1 LQFTKQ
7 KSKMNILFTVIGLL
21 GIGVA
26 LYIGISNQ
34 RNAAKWQS
42 LNREQ
47 GERLIQIT
55 ANKEALES
63 KLADLSE
70 DLQQCRV
77 KLDEK
82 SLEVQ
87 DKTAT
92 VAKLEA
98 VKANLQEKLELQQS
112 EIQTV
117 REQLYKDFKLTAETV
132 LEEKTKKFSE
142 VNEEKLGGILNPLK
156 EKIQAFE
163 KKVEETYHNE
173 TREKESLRKELEQ
186 LQRLNKQVS
195 DDAQRLALA
204 LKGDSKTQG
213 DWGEIQLELLLEK
226 TGLVENVHYTKQ
238 NNYKTEDGNNV
249 RPDFVINLPEDKNF
263 IIDSKM
269 SLTAYENYYN
279 EENEEQKAVYLKE
292 HLNSLT
298 RHIMDLSSKNYQQL
312 YGINSPDYVFLY
324 VALEPALTLALHKD
338 PALFEK
344 ALNKN
349 IVLVS
354 GSTLLASMRT
364 VSFIWKQENQKN
376 NVLEIAKES
385 GMLYDKFVAF
395 TEDLIKVGT
404 QLNST
409 QDTYK
414 LAMNKLSESTRRGDT
429 IVGRMERIRLL
440 GANATKQQDRRLLD
454 KAQANEDMFVTGED

>member
-1 LQFTKQ
+1 M
-7 KSKMNILFTVIGLL
+7 SNEKMDILFIVIGIL
-21 GIGVA
+21 GVLVA

-34 RNAAKWQS
+34 KNAQKLQA
-42 LNREQ
+42 LNRQQ
-47 GERLIQIT
+47 GENLIQVS
-55 ANKEALES
+55 ASKEALES
-63 KLADLSE
+63 KSNDLLAELHAHKT
-70 DLQQCRV
+70 

-82 SLEVQ
+82 SLEIQ
-87 DKTAT
+87 EKTAYI
-92 VAKLEA
+92 ARLSA
-98 VKANLQEKLELQQS
+98 INASLQEKLELQKT
-112 EIQTV
+112 EIQEI
-117 REQLYKDFKLTAETV
+117 REQLYKDFKITAESI

-142 VNEEKLGGILNPLK
+142 INEEKIGGVLNPLK

-163 KKVEETYHNE
+163 KKVEDTYHNE

-186 LQRLNKQVS
+186 LLRLNKQVS

-226 TGLVENVHYTKQ
+226 TGLTENIHYVKQ
-238 NNYKTEDGNNV
+238 NNYKTEDGSNV
-249 RPDFVINLPEDKNF
+249 RPDFVINLPESKNF
-263 IIDSKM
+263 IIDSKVA
-269 SLTAYENYYN
+269 LTAYENYYN
-279 EENEEQKAVYLKE
+279 EDDEEQKAVYLKE

-324 VALEPALTLALHKD
+324 VALEPALTLALQKD
-338 PALFEK
+338 PSLFEK
-344 ALNKN
+344 AMNKN
-349 IVLVS
+349 VVLVS

-385 GMLYDKFVAF
+385 GMLYDKFVGF
-395 TEDLIKVGT
+395 TEDLIKMGN
-404 QLNST
+404 QLNIT

-414 LAMNKLSESTRRGDT
+414 AAMGKLSESTKKGDT
-429 IVGRMERIRLL
+429 IVGRMERIRQL
-440 GANATKQQDRRLLD
+440 GANASKQQDRRLLD
-454 KAQANEDMFVTGED
+454 KARANDEEFL

>member
-1 LQFTKQ
+1 M
-7 KSKMNILFTVIGLL
+7 SILFIVIGIL
-21 GIGVA
+21 GVAVA
-26 LYIGISNQ
+26 LYMGISNQ
-34 RNAAKWQS
+34 KNAQKLQL
-42 LNREQ
+42 LNRQQ
-47 GERLIQIT
+47 GENLIQVS
-55 ANKEALES
+55 ASKEALES
-63 KLADLSE
+63 KLSDLSAE
-70 DLQQCRV
+70 LQTYKT

-87 DKTAT
+87 DKTASI
-92 VAKLEA
+92 AQL
-98 VKANLQEKLELQQS
+98 KAINTNLQEKLELQKS
-112 EIQTV
+112 EIQEI
-117 REQLYKDFKLTAETV
+117 REQLYKDFKLTAAAI

-142 VNEEKLGGILNPLK
+142 VNEEKLGSVLNPLK

-186 LQRLNKQVS
+186 LLRLNKQVS
-195 DDAQRLALA
+195 DDAQRLTSA

-213 DWGEIQLELLLEK
+213 DWGEIQLELLKEK

-238 NNYKTEDGNNV
+238 TNYKTEDGSNV
-249 RPDFVINLPEDKNF
+249 RPDFVINLPESKNF
-263 IIDSKM
+263 IIDSKV

-279 EENEEQKAVYLKE
+279 EDNEEQKAVYLKE
-292 HLNSLT
+292 HLNSLA

-324 VALEPALTLALHKD
+324 VALEPALTLALQKD
-338 PALFEK
+338 TSLFEK
-344 ALNKN
+344 ALSKN
-349 IVLVS
+349 VVLVS

-376 NVLEIAKES
+376 NVLDIAKES
-385 GMLYDKFVAF
+385 GMLYDKFVLF

-409 QDTYK
+409 QETYK
-414 LAMNKLSESTRRGDT
+414 TAMGRLSESTKRGDT
-429 IVGRMERIRLL
+429 IVGRMERIREL
-440 GANATKQQDRRLLD
+440 GANASKQIDRRLLD
-454 KAQANEDMFVTGED
+454 KAQANDEIIM